1 MQQPRPF
8 WFLLDVYGW
17 VVLVMSIITAVVIDA
32 WWIVLLGLI
41 GYLLAL
47 LLDLV
52 GGRSLGRTGAMRL
65 AQVEQENRELKAE
78 QARLLGGI
86 RERDERLARL
96 PIEPALIEPAPENP
110 GTAPAN
116 QSEK

>member
-17 VVLVMSIITAVVIDA
+17 VVLLMSIITAVVIDA
-32 WWIVLLGLI
+32 WWIVLLGFI

-65 AQVEQENRELKAE
+65 AQIEQENRELKAE

-86 RERDERLARL
+86 RERDERLARQ
-96 PIEPALIEPAPENP
+96 PADAPVVQPAPEP
-110 GTAPAN
+110 PAPVPT
-116 QSEK
+116 SLS